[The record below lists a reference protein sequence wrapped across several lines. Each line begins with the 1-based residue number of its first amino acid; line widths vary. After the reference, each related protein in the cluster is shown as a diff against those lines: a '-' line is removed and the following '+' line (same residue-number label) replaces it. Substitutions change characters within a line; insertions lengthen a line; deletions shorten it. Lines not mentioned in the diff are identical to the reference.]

1 MTAVLDDARA
11 EQKAHL
17 LARVRSL
24 AWLDAQTFPPLQWA
38 VPGLIPEGFGLLVG
52 PPKLGKSW
60 FALSV
65 GLSISLGGRALG
77 HIDCDQRPV
86 FYAALEDGDRRLQDR
101 ARRLMA
107 GQALPA
113 AFEYTTAATPLEI
126 LPMLDGWLDEHPEGV
141 CLLDTL
147 GRVMPPALPGENQY
161 QRDYRIGAHLKA
173 VTDTHPG
180 SSLVVVHHV
189 RKAGSEDWMEATSGT
204 NGLNGSADFTV
215 SLTRTR
221 NEMDAVIRV
230 TGRDV
235 REDEYAATISDGSW
249 RLSGTDLAAASR
261 AAKEL
266 LATAGLGDDSA
277 KVVDFITGHPQGA
290 TANEVAT
297 HMGWSDGKARTYLT
311 RLADSGRVSRASRG
325 LYRSVSS
332 VSSVSFDDT
341 DDPNDTQVTLDTLG
355 TT

>member
-24 AWLDAQTFPPLQWA
+24 AWLDEQTFPPLQWA

-60 FALSV
+60 FALGV

-86 FYAALEDGDRRLQDR
+86 FYAALEDGERRLQDR

-107 GQALPA
+107 GQALPDG
-113 AFEYTTAATPLEI
+113 FDYTTAATPLEI
-126 LPMLDGWLDEHPEGV
+126 LTLLDGWLDEHPEGV

-180 SSLVVVHHV
+180 STLVVVHHV
-189 RKAGSEDWMEATSGT
+189 RKAGSDDWMEATSGT
-204 NGLNGSADFTV
+204 NGLNGSADWTV

-221 NEMDAVIRV
+221 NEIDAVIRV

-235 REDEYAATISDGSW
+235 REDEYAATITDGMW

-266 LATAGLGDDSA
+266 QATVGLGDDSA
-277 KVVDFITGHPQGA
+277 KVVDFIAGHPQGVGPGD
-290 TANEVAT
+290 VAS
-297 HMGWSDGKARTYLT
+297 HMGWTDGKARTYLH
-311 RLADSGRVSRASRG
+311 RLVESQRIFRASRG
-325 LYRSVSS
+325 LYRSVTS
-332 VSSVSFDDT
+332 VTSVTFDDT
-341 DDPNDTQVTLDTLG
+341 DDPNDTQVTQVTPG
-355 TT
+355 TS